1 MFIALFS
8 CVLHLGAATGDVNG
22 YISFGASHVTVEEDT
37 GAQFTAVQIPF
48 IRTGGTVGNVVI
60 TFQVN

>member
-1 MFIALFS
+1 M
-8 CVLHLGAATGDVNG
+8 LHLGAATGDVNG